1 MAALAKGM
9 PYYGTV
15 CYAYCDTVCYAM
27 PGTVRR
33 MLCRVQ
39 YCFCYAMP
47 YSRSNQTAS
56 SPSRDLPPCRQ
67 QPAVIKCFLRAVM
80 DHCPRLAYLNMA
92 GNTIAHEGAS
102 HLFCVVCVSDRSA
115 RRTALCAMWHLLTYC
130 SMQNRLTRCAT
141 VPTDL
146 VRNHT
151 TTRGRPYRAARL

>member
-102 HLFCVVCVSDRSA
+102 HLVQLSPPITCEIKRDLCTFCTRNAGACSSV
-115 RRTALCAMWHLLTYC
+115 LCAYLIGAPDVLPYVRCGTY
-130 SMQNRLTRCAT
+130 S
-141 VPTDL
+141 PTAVCRTD
-146 VRNHT
+146 
-151 TTRGRPYRAARL
+151 